1 MVLNFGEFDL
11 LFQKFSEN
19 YCIAECLPKWCAIS
33 SHNYEKRH
41 LFFIGK
47 STSRNIIFLTF
58 YFLGW
63 GGVGWAFSFSRVF
76 RVQMNVLINAG
87 SKEFVWNYL
96 GSNKTKE
103 NSRLLNKGCVFGI
116 RNRQSR
122 YGCRIPQEKSQQ
134 LTAALIKKS
143 GLIF

>member
-1 MVLNFGEFDL
+1 MESLIFYFKS
-11 LFQKFSEN
+11 FQKIIALMNVCQSDVQFPVISMKNVIYFSLGK
-19 YCIAECLPKWCAIS
+19 AE
-33 SHNYEKRH
+33 
-41 LFFIGK
+41 
-47 STSRNIIFLTF
+47 TSRNIIFLTF
-58 YFLGW
+58 YFFF